1 MKIKLQKIGESLLHD
16 KLRKLY
22 KHHLHII
29 SHNAPYLLP
38 QILHNLCF
46 SFLLGITAVPRE
58 IGKEAYAKF
67 WGGGGGG
74 GGKLKVHYGS
84 GASGV
89 NERNDHLEIF
99 FLSSINRKF

>member
-22 KHHLHII
+22 KHHLHI

-67 WGGGGGG
+67 L

-84 GASGV
+84 CASGV
-89 NERNDHLEIF
+89 NERNGHLEF
-99 FLSSINRKF
+99 FLLSSINRKF

>member
-22 KHHLHII
+22 KHHLHI

-67 WGGGGGG
+67 L

-84 GASGV
+84 CASGV
-89 NERNDHLEIF
+89 NERNSHLEF
-99 FLSSINRKF
+99 FLLSSINRKF